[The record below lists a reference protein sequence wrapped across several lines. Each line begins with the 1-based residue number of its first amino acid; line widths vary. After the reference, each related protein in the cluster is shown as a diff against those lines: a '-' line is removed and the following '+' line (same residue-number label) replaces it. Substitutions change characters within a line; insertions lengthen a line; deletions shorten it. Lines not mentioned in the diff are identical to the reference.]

1 VNTMQ
6 SALTHT
12 WEGSGLPTG
21 LPLPSF
27 IKPSSGS
34 GYRLDPISGQLAWHE
49 GTDYT
54 AAHGTPIKTT
64 GNGVVVRAGWD
75 TEYGNVVDIKHP
87 NAVITRYA
95 HAQTLFVKVGDVVQQ
110 SQVIATVGSTGR
122 STGPHLHYEV
132 IRGGDRMVQMTK

>member
-1 VNTMQ
+1 
-6 SALTHT
+6 
-12 WEGSGLPTG
+12 
-21 LPLPSF
+21 
-27 IKPSSGS
+27 
-34 GYRLDPISGQLAWHE
+34 
-49 GTDYT
+49 
-54 AAHGTPIKTT
+54 
-64 GNGVVVRAGWD
+64 VRAGWD

-95 HAQTLFVKVGDVVQQ
+95 HTHALFVKDGDVVQQ